1 MKKSVGAVICFKDKY
16 LIQKRS
22 NKKNI
27 YFPNLFGVF
36 GGTVEKKEK
45 IIKAII
51 REIFEE
57 LNIKLNIKQVKFFF
71 KISIFSRHF
80 LKNRSRFYFFVKILK
95 SQLNSINL
103 KEGQSYHLININKI
117 KKLEFVPWDLSAI
130 LYFDKY
136 IRKNKSIKPKKV

>member
-1 MKKSVGAVICFKDKY
+1 MKKSVGAVIYFKDKY

-36 GGTVEKKEK
+36 GGNVEKKEK
-45 IIKAII
+45 IIKAVI

-57 LNIKLNIKQVKFFF
+57 LNIKLNFKKVKFFF
-71 KISIFSRHF
+71 KISINSRHF

-103 KEGQSYHLININKI
+103 KEGQSYHFINISKI
-117 KKLEFVPWDLSAI
+117 KKLDFVPWDLSAI

-136 IRKNKSIKPKKV
+136 IRKNKSIKPKTV

>member
-45 IIKAII
+45 TIRAIV

-57 LNIKLNIKQVKFFF
+57 LNIKLNSKQVKFFF

-80 LKNRSRFYFFVKILK
+80 LKNRSRFYFFVNILK

-117 KKLEFVPWDLSAI
+117 KKLDFVPWDLSAI

-136 IRKNKSIKPKKV
+136 IRKNKSVKPKKV

>member
-27 YFPNLFGVF
+27 YFPNLFGVL
-36 GGTVEKKEK
+36 VALLKKKEK

-80 LKNRSRFYFFVKILK
+80 LKNRSRFYFFVKIFK

-117 KKLEFVPWDLSAI
+117 K
-130 LYFDKY
+130 
-136 IRKNKSIKPKKV
+136 N

>member
-1 MKKSVGAVICFKDKY
+1 MKKSVGAVIYFKEEY

-36 GGTVEKKEK
+36 GGNVEKKEK
-45 IIKAII
+45 IIKAVI

-57 LNIKLNIKQVKFFF
+57 LNIKLNSKQVKFFL
-71 KISIFSRHF
+71 KISFYSRHF
-80 LKNRSRFYFFVKILK
+80 LKNRFRFYFFVKILK
-95 SQLNSINL
+95 SQLNSIYL
-103 KEGQSYHLININKI
+103 KEGQSYHFVNISKI
-117 KKLEFVPWDLSAI
+117 KKLDFVPWDLSAI

-136 IRKNKSIKPKKV
+136 VRKNKSIKPKRV

>member
-1 MKKSVGAVICFKDKY
+1 MEFLEALLKK
-16 LIQKRS
+16 R
-22 NKKNI
+22 
-27 YFPNLFGVF
+27 
-36 GGTVEKKEK
+36 K

-136 IRKNKSIKPKKV
+136 IRKNKALSLRRFSF

>member
-1 MKKSVGAVICFKDKY
+1 MKKSVGAVIYFKDKY

-36 GGTVEKKEK
+36 GGNVEKKEK
-45 IIKAII
+45 IIKAVI

-57 LNIKLNIKQVKFFF
+57 LNIKLNSKQVKFFL
-71 KISIFSRHF
+71 KISFYSRHF

-103 KEGQSYHLININKI
+103 KEGQSYHFINISKI
-117 KKLEFVPWDLSAI
+117 KKLDFVPWDLSAI

-136 IRKNKSIKPKKV
+136 VRKNKSIKPKRV

>member
-1 MKKSVGAVICFKDKY
+1 MKKSVGVVIYFKDKY

-36 GGTVEKKEK
+36 GGNVEKKEK
-45 IIKAII
+45 IIKAVI

-57 LNIKLNIKQVKFFF
+57 LNIKLNSKQVKFFF
-71 KISIFSRHF
+71 KISINSRHF

-103 KEGQSYHLININKI
+103 KEGQSYHFINISKI
-117 KKLEFVPWDLSAI
+117 KKLDFVPWDLSAI

-136 IRKNKSIKPKKV
+136 IRKNKSIKPKTV